1 MKKITLLI
9 LSTLALASTA
19 LGQTAVSAAEFTSNP
34 DKFNGV
40 TILIDGVLLHPNLPT
55 SNLPGG
61 SPAVISKSTGLTPS
75 GNNVVAKC
83 NTPHGYRAIDVDF
96 PSNPAFAK
104 CFYMSEAQ
112 YNSLPHTRD
121 VIKAQ
126 IIFKGDQK
134 FGYVI
139 TLFKLK

>member
-19 LGQTAVSAAEFTSNP
+19 LGQTSVNAAEFTSNP
-34 DKFNGV
+34 DKFKGV
-40 TILIDGVLLHPNLPT
+40 TISIDGVILHPNLPT
-55 SNLPGG
+55 SNLPSG
-61 SPAVISKSTGLTPS
+61 SPAGAPRGAGLTSPGS
-75 GNNVVAKC
+75 NVVANC

-112 YNSLPHTRD
+112 YNSLPHTKD

-134 FGYVI
+134 FGYII